1 MECGWVSSKREEM
14 TLKAERYIYHGRRPK
29 SHGRRLFEVET
40 GLATSA
46 GHGPRV
52 PTGDWRLETGD
63 WGPPRDQ
70 RPGCGREGRRSL
82 ATSVCNYRTDAGLPR
97 NPMLRRGSPRRP
109 SQLPGA
115 RAETALRR
123 GRAQDGHV
131 RGGECSSVVRLTGG
145 LRVCWTRGDGR
156 GGQAS
161 AKGEPCRET
170 RLNLLLGVASTWPHP
185 PLCLRAGPTGLCLS
199 RLAARLLS

>member
-1 MECGWVSSKREEM
+1 MGVKQERRDDTEGREI
-14 TLKAERYIYHGRRPK
+14 YIPWQEAKEPWEKIVRGRNRVGNLRWPRPT
-29 SHGRRLFEVET
+29 STDG
-40 GLATSA
+40 GLE
-46 GHGPRV
+46 
-52 PTGDWRLETGD
+52 TGDWGLGTED

-82 ATSVCNYRTDAGLPR
+82 ATSVCDYRTDAGLPR

-170 RLNLLLGVASTWPHP
+170 RLNLLLGVASAWPHP
-185 PLCLRAGPTGLCLS
+185 PLCLRAGPTGLS